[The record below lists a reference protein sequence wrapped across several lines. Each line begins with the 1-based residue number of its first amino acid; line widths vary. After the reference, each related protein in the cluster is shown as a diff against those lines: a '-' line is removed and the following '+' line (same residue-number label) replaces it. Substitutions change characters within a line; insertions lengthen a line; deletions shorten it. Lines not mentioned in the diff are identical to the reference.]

1 MAKSKPVN
9 FYFRLEAAAWY
20 GFAGGLR
27 LLGVENAAKLGAAV
41 VPVLGS
47 FTSAHKTSLRNIR
60 MCFPNENEKWHR
72 DLRAAAWREVGR
84 MSGEFPN
91 MDAFLRKYQNGEVEF
106 KGSGGQGA
114 AVQLFG
120 SVRRQ
125 ILSDDGQSECGQ
137 YLAHRRQRSRD
148 QGHVQAQRQCV
159 GSIHRHG
166 RGRRQAFDASA
177 QDVADQGGSDRRA
190 GIRSLGPN

>member
-20 GFAGGLR
+20 AFAGGLR

-41 VPVLGS
+41 VPAIGS
-47 FTSAHKTSLRNIR
+47 LTSAHKTSLRNIR

-91 MDAFLRKYQNGEVEF
+91 MDAFLQKYQNGDVEF
-106 KGSGGQGA
+106 N
-114 AVQLFG
+114 
-120 SVRRQ
+120 
-125 ILSDDGQSECGQ
+125 
-137 YLAHRRQRSRD
+137 
-148 QGHVQAQRQCV
+148 
-159 GSIHRHG
+159 G
-166 RGRRQAFDASA
+166 RERIG
-177 QDVADQGGSDRRA
+177 
-190 GIRSLGPN
+190 